1 VQRSVAADAVGC
13 VVGRLPRSAP
23 VRLYPG
29 PNGDEVRIAWQ
40 PAGKRTVAALV
51 RRNRPVLHL
60 IQRIARE
67 VDARIGRL
75 AQQRDGLRSVA
86 RAAFTIEQHHRQVVL
101 TERRAALSS
110 DLEVTPRLGMVAH
123 EPRHPALHDV

>member
-1 VQRSVAADAVGC
+1 ATPLRG
-13 VVGRLPRSAP
+13 PFTSAP

-29 PNGDEVRIAWQ
+29 PNWDEVRFPWQ
-40 PAGKRTVAALV
+40 PAGKRTFAALV
-51 RRNRPVLHL
+51 RRSRPVLRL

-110 DLEVTPRLGMVAH
+110 DPEVTPRLDMVAQ
-123 EPRHPALHDV
+123 EPRRLALHDLRFQV